1 MVESKKE
8 HKCKREI
15 KIKAYDIVTVDFGDV
30 PIGSEQGGI
39 RPAVVIQNNI
49 GNYYSPTTIV
59 LPLTSQKKSLKQPT
73 HVLLKSEFI
82 SALTEDSIVLGE
94 AVRQV
99 DKSRILEYRGKITD
113 KKYKQQIYNA
123 YICNIEG
130 VSE

>member
-1 MVESKKE
+1 MVENKKE
-8 HKCKREI
+8 QHKREI

-30 PIGSEQGGI
+30 PIGSEQGGV

-59 LPLTSQKKSLKQPT
+59 MPLTSQKRSLKQPT

-99 DKSRILEYRGKITD
+99 DKSRILDYRGKITD
-113 KKYKQQIYNA
+113 KQYKQQIYNA
-123 YICNIEG
+123 
-130 VSE
+130 